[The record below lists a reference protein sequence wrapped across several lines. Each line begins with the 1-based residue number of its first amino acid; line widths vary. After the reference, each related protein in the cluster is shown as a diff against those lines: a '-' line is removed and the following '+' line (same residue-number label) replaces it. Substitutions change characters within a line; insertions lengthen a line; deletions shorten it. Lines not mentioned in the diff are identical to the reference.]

1 MNFLF
6 FHLIYFLME
15 KIFSFFRKTFPKRLG
30 KKLFHLKISLYMLR
44 TNREK
49 LSIEGL
55 RLIWKWYHIVYRAL
69 YGSK

>member
-1 MNFLF
+1 MNFSLF
-6 FHLIYFLME
+6 SPDIFPNGENFF
-15 KIFSFFRKTFPKRLG
+15 IFSKTFPKRLG
-30 KKLFHLKISLYMLR
+30 KKLFHLKISMHMLR